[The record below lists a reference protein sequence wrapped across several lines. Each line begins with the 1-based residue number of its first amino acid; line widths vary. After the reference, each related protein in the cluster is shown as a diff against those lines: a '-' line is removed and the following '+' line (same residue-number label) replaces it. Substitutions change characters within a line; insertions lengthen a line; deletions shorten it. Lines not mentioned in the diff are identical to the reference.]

1 MSGKGSGLNLG
12 FQWGRVTMVHGNRI
26 DACQAADRPLEAGMS
41 LWGIGKDSPYVE
53 CLPGPRVGDGETVLL
68 HQSSLGITGSQLGWN
83 MGTQGRIRHALL
95 LREGWGI
102 GEGRRGHYRLGRQWG
117 LLLVG

>member
-68 HQSSLGITGSQLGWN
+68 HQSSLGITGLPAWLEHGDSGKNQTCTALEGGLGD
-83 MGTQGRIRHALL
+83 R
-95 LREGWGI
+95 
-102 GEGRRGHYRLGRQWG
+102 
-117 LLLVG
+117 